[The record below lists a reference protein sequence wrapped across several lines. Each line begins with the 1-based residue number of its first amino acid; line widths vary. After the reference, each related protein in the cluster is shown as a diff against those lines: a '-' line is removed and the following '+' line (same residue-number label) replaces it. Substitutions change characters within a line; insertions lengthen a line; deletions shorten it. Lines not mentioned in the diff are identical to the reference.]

1 VNPAPSAA
9 PPFVLASGSP
19 RRTALLRMLGIA
31 HEVDPADVD
40 EALLPA
46 ESPATHVERLAREK
60 AALVARRHP
69 DALVLAGDTVVVR
82 DGTVLGDSDVGAERL
97 PRVENHA
104 QRPEIR
110 ASVEA
115 GAVTQGLRKKLLPTL
130 KSRREPSGMFAEG
143 CENALRFAIAI
154 PASPPLATG

>member
-1 VNPAPSAA
+1 MIAASSSRGGMESRTSIDTALSSGCSGGWPRPSLTWQFWQA
-9 PPFVLASGSP
+9 FVLKRGPSP
-19 RRTALLRMLGIA
+19 
-31 HEVDPADVD
+31 
-40 EALLPA
+40 
-46 ESPATHVERLAREK
+46 S
-60 AALVARRHP
+60 
-69 DALVLAGDTVVVR
+69 
-82 DGTVLGDSDVGAERL
+82 
-97 PRVENHA
+97 
-104 QRPEIR
+104 R